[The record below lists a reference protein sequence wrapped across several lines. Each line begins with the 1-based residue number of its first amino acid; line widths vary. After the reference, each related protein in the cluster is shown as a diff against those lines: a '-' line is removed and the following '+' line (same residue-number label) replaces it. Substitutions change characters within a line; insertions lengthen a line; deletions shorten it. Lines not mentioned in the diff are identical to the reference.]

1 MGLRRVESLVLSSFI
16 LSVGFKIHARNRQ
29 LMSDESS
36 EESPVD
42 ETEVETQIPP
52 AVEEDISEPST
63 QEELE
68 LEVEEERDPLEV
80 ALERAEF
87 AEKEIAY
94 KDAEIQN
101 VRKRMMGEKAELIQY
116 GGMGLARRMLT
127 ILGDVDR
134 AMVGIEADD
143 ESPIAQG
150 LRLLRNKMWHELQ
163 SDGVVVIDA
172 KNASFDPAKMEAITT
187 IPSSEQFPTGTVV
200 DVLEQGYLYKSKVI
214 LAARVVVASD

>member
-1 MGLRRVESLVLSSFI
+1 MGLRGLESRILSPFI

-29 LMSDESS
+29 LMSDELS

-42 ETEVETQIPP
+42 ETEVEPLSPP
-52 AVEEDISEPST
+52 TMEDETFNPSSEEDVD
-63 QEELE
+63 L
-68 LEVEEERDPLEV
+68 EEERDPLEV

-134 AMVGIEADD
+134 AMAGIEADD
-143 ESPIAQG
+143 DSPVAQG

-163 SDGVVVIDA
+163 SDGVVLIDA
-172 KNASFDPAKMEAITT
+172 KDASFDPAKMEAITT
-187 IPSSEQFPTGTVV
+187 IPSSENYPTGTVV